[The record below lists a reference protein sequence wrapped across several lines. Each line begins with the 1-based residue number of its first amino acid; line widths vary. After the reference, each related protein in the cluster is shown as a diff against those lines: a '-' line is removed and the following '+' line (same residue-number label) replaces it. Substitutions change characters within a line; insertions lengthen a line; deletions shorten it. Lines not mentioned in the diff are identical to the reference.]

1 MGKEKIPEK
10 NTLLNALGELISLA
24 GRQDN
29 RFAAELL
36 RETKER
42 FEKETFTLVIL
53 GEFKRGKSTFVNA
66 LLGEPLL
73 PTAIVPLTAIPT
85 IIHYQ
90 ERPGAQVVFLNGEKQ
105 VIKLEAITGFVT
117 EKENP
122 ANRKQVREVQVGY
135 ASSFLQRGVILVD
148 TPGVGSVYEHNTGA
162 AYAYLPRSD
171 AGIFLLSV
179 DAPLSKTEI
188 DYLKDVRQHVHKLF
202 FVVNKADVASGSDV
216 REALEFLQGAL
227 RNIFDGQETPLFPLS
242 ARLALEGKRE
252 NNRQKIAASGILELE
267 EKLNAFIEQN
277 KAGLIREITAARA
290 LRIANELELALLL
303 WHRAMEETEQGLS
316 AKIARFNQELAR
328 LEQEREDSI
337 YLLYREVD
345 RLRKEVEE
353 NMAGFRRE
361 NEENVVR
368 QLEEF
373 AAGLQA
379 RSPREA
385 ALTLKQQV
393 QEIVRTVIE
402 PKRMAE
408 REALQEKFKAV
419 ALRFFNRIENIVDQL
434 MDVSAEIFQVAVEKT
449 ASKEYI
455 LGKRGF
461 YFHFADHPTF
471 VPPLEDL
478 PAMGILPGG
487 LLRRHLVNRSKKMLL
502 ELFERNCG
510 RVRENLAEG
519 LKEEVRD
526 VAGEL
531 RLRADAVAKGLQAA
545 LQKAAEQQKATA
557 REREA
562 AARDWEE
569 RYRQLQQIKNTLKA
583 FANG

>member
-1 MGKEKIPEK
+1 MGQENFPEK
-10 NTLLNALGELISLA
+10 HTLLNALEELINLA
-24 GRQDN
+24 GRQEN

-36 RETKER
+36 QETKER

-90 ERPGAQVVFLNGEKQ
+90 EHPGAQVVFLNGERR
-105 VIKLEAITGFVT
+105 VIELEAITAFVT

-135 ASSFLQRGVILVD
+135 ASPFLRRGVILVD

-202 FVVNKADVASGSDV
+202 FVVNKIDVVSGSDV
-216 REALEFLQGAL
+216 EEALEFLRGTL
-227 RNIFDGQETPLFPLS
+227 RNIFDGQETMLFPLS

-252 NNRQKIAASGILELE
+252 NNRQKIAASGIPELE
-267 EKLNAFIEQN
+267 EKLNSFIEQN
-277 KAGLIREITAARA
+277 KVKLIREITAARA
-290 LRIANELELALLL
+290 LRIAGELELALLL
-303 WHRAMEETEQGLS
+303 WRRAMEETEQDLS

-353 NMAGFRRE
+353 NMALFRRE
-361 NEENVVR
+361 NEGNVVR

-385 ALTLKQQV
+385 AHTLKQQV
-393 QEIVRTVIE
+393 QEIVRAAIE
-402 PKRMAE
+402 PKRVAE
-408 REALQEKFKAV
+408 REELQEKFKAV
-419 ALRFFNRIENIVDQL
+419 AVRFFNRIENIVDQL

-487 LLRRHLVNRSKKMLL
+487 LLRRHLVNRS
-502 ELFERNCG
+502 
-510 RVRENLAEG
+510 
-519 LKEEVRD
+519 
-526 VAGEL
+526 
-531 RLRADAVAKGLQAA
+531 
-545 LQKAAEQQKATA
+545 
-557 REREA
+557 
-562 AARDWEE
+562 
-569 RYRQLQQIKNTLKA
+569 
-583 FANG
+583 